1 MSSAY
6 SSEIGFAATMKIIY
20 DELKKTELV
29 RNKIVTPQTLNE
41 FNYSIHRM
49 KYFEHESKD
58 LLLRISAN
66 KSTDE
71 ICKVIEFFREN
82 KSQYHL
88 LNSNGI
94 PLLIDL
100 EIDHIVDIV
109 ATTVSHEPAF
119 KIKRIANA
127 TKNTPAMRN
136 YLKKEHAPIVA
147 SNPRELD
154 YANKTIISLRSEIQK
169 LKQINKNTD
178 GLITEIQKLPETSNY
193 KIKEKYMGHYI
204 SHVVKNHNKW
214 CSVYKEHDLDD
225 EEKELQEK
233 QEEINRR
240 AKELKERKRLR
251 EMESQDHKV
260 EYNDLSEYMDEN
272 SMKKITPE
280 EKIPAPSLPLKA
292 QSEGLAIDK
301 LKLMR
306 INKKSTKPRAIKS
319 TKNVKKVEIADKNK
333 FDGLMDESSSS
344 IDSTTV
350 VSYNDRKIENKMPLN
365 GEYKVSSDKNK
376 SLWADLEPQ
385 DDDNNA
391 SD

>member
-1 MSSAY
+1 M
-6 SSEIGFAATMKIIY
+6 ERLT
-20 DELKKTELV
+20 
-29 RNKIVTPQTLNE
+29 
-41 FNYSIHRM
+41 
-49 KYFEHESKD
+49 
-58 LLLRISAN
+58 LLL
-66 KSTDE
+66 
-71 ICKVIEFFREN
+71 
-82 KSQYHL
+82 Q
-88 LNSNGI
+88 
-94 PLLIDL
+94 
-100 EIDHIVDIV
+100 
-109 ATTVSHEPAF
+109 
-119 KIKRIANA
+119 KR
-127 TKNTPAMRN
+127 
-136 YLKKEHAPIVA
+136 
-147 SNPRELD
+147 
-154 YANKTIISLRSEIQK
+154 
-169 LKQINKNTD
+169 
-178 GLITEIQKLPETSNY
+178 NY

-280 EKIPAPSLPLKA
+280 EKTPAPSLPLKA